1 MLSDGEA
8 EKLSLGEP
16 EPVAVGGTRRSA
28 PPASGHTFSRWGG
41 ASNVHG
47 GVGRD
52 DNLLRELVLLPHDGV
67 QGGLGLCRR
76 RASQSVE
83 GREGEDGELT
93 GLEENDDR
101 DEDDDE
107 SYGDSDEL
115 VLIKIH
121 TDFLL
126 RAVGEDEREDKRRR
140 NRRRWISRITLR
152 LQPTHSRTAL

>member
-1 MLSDGEA
+1 MLF
-8 EKLSLGEP
+8 
-16 EPVAVGGTRRSA
+16 RS
-28 PPASGHTFSRWGG
+28 
-41 ASNVHG
+41 
-47 GVGRD
+47 
-52 DNLLRELVLLPHDGV
+52 
-67 QGGLGLCRR
+67 
-76 RASQSVE
+76 
-83 GREGEDGELT
+83 
-93 GLEENDDR
+93 EENDDR